1 MRRAAFPLRRR
12 PYAGTVRGP
21 QIEPPAMNAHTQIDP
36 RFAPDGAYANLRLWV
51 SLLAATL
58 LAAGMWSIVV
68 VMPKVQADF
77 GVARAAASM
86 PYTISMVGFALGAMI
101 LGRWTDR
108 VGIVLPLAACAI
120 MLGLGFV
127 VASVAPGIEIF
138 TAAHLL
144 IGLGSAVGFGPL
156 IADISHWF
164 VKRLG
169 LAVVVVASGNYVG
182 GAIWPLV
189 INQTVPAF
197 GWRTTYLAIGLF
209 VAATVLPLSLALRR
223 RPAEHTI
230 EAATAANAA
239 AQANL
244 GVSTRTLMTLL
255 SIAGVACCVAMSMP
269 QVHIVAYCSDLGYGV
284 ARGAEMLSLMLF
296 LGIFSRVASGYVSDR
311 IGGAKTL
318 LIGSVMQGVALL
330 LYLFFNGLTSLY
342 IVSGIFG
349 LFQGGIVPM
358 YAVICRELLPPREAG
373 ARIGVLVTAT
383 IVGMAF
389 GGYFSGLIFD
399 WTGSYRMAFFN
410 GVLWNAVNVSIVGW
424 LVWKQGRQGR
434 VASAT
439 A

>member
-1 MRRAAFPLRRR
+1 MPHAD
-12 PYAGTVRGP
+12 T
-21 QIEPPAMNAHTQIDP
+21 DP
-36 RFAPDGAYANLRLWV
+36 RYAPDGAYANLRLGV
-51 SLLAATL
+51 SLVTATL

-68 VMPKVQADF
+68 VMPKVQVEF

-86 PYTISMVGFALGAMI
+86 PYTLTMVGFAGGAMV
-101 LGRWTDR
+101 LGRWADR
-108 VGIVLPLAACAI
+108 IGIVVPLGVSAI
-120 MLGLGFV
+120 MLGLGFLI
-127 VASVAPGIEIF
+127 AGLSPSIEIF
-138 TAAHLL
+138 AAAHIF
-144 IGLGSAVGFGPL
+144 IGLGAAVGFGPL

-164 VKRLG
+164 VRRLG

-189 INQTVPAF
+189 LNQTVPAY
-197 GWRTTYLAIGLF
+197 GWRASYIAIGLV
-209 VAATVLPLSLALRR
+209 VAAVVLPLSLALRR

-230 EAATAANAA
+230 EAATAATAA

-244 GVSTRTLMTLL
+244 GVSTRALMNLL

-318 LIGSVMQGVALL
+318 LIGSVMQGVALM

-342 IVSGIFG
+342 VVSGIFG

-399 WTGSYRMAFFN
+399 WTGSYRMAFLN

-424 LVWKQGRQGR
+424 LVWKQARQGR
-434 VASAT
+434 VAEIGA
-439 A
+439 

>member
-1 MRRAAFPLRRR
+1 
-12 PYAGTVRGP
+12 
-21 QIEPPAMNAHTQIDP
+21 MNAHSPTDL
-36 RFAPDGAYANLRLWV
+36 RYATDGPYANLRLWV
-51 SLLAATL
+51 SLLAATM

-86 PYTISMVGFALGAMI
+86 PYTVSMIGFAGGAMI
-101 LGRWTDR
+101 LGRWADR
-108 VGIVLPLAACAI
+108 AGIVIPLACSAL
-120 MLGLGFV
+120 MLASGFV
-127 VASVAPGIEIF
+127 VASLAPGIEVF

-197 GWRTTYLAIGLF
+197 GWRHTYLVIGLF
-209 VAATVLPLSLALRR
+209 VGAIVLPLSLALRR
-223 RPAEHTI
+223 RPAEHALA
-230 EAATAANAA
+230 AATAANAA

-244 GVSTRTLMTLL
+244 GISTRALMNLL

-296 LGIFSRVASGYVSDR
+296 LGIFSRVASGYVADR
-311 IGGAKTL
+311 IGGSKTL

-410 GVLWNAVNVSIVGW
+410 GVLWNAINVTIVGW

-434 VASAT
+434 VAGAT

>member
-1 MRRAAFPLRRR
+1 
-12 PYAGTVRGP
+12 
-21 QIEPPAMNAHTQIDP
+21 MNMHAENMHAQIDP
-36 RFAPDGAYANLRLWV
+36 RFAPDGAYANLRLGV

-68 VMPKVQADF
+68 VMPKAQIDF

-86 PYTISMVGFALGAMI
+86 PYTLSMVGFAGGAMV
-101 LGRWTDR
+101 LGRWADR
-108 VGIVLPLAACAI
+108 VGIVVPMCVSAVLLA
-120 MLGLGFV
+120 LGFV
-127 VASVAPGIEIF
+127 VAGLAPGIETF
-138 TAAHLL
+138 AAAHLL
-144 IGLGSAVGFGPL
+144 VGFGAAVGFGPL

-164 VKRLG
+164 VRRLG

-189 INQTVPAF
+189 LKQSVPAF
-197 GWRTTYLAIGLF
+197 GWRQSYIVIGLA
-209 VAATVLPLSLALRR
+209 VALAVPPLTLALRR
-223 RPAEHTI
+223 RPADHTYAAAA
-230 EAATAANAA
+230 AATAA

-244 GVSTRTLMTLL
+244 GLSPRALMILL

-318 LIGSVMQGVALL
+318 LIGSVMQGVALA
-330 LYLFFNGLTSLY
+330 LYLFFDGLTSLY
-342 IVSGIFG
+342 VVSGVFG

-373 ARIGVLVTAT
+373 ARIGALITAT

-399 WTGSYRMAFFN
+399 WTGSYRMAFLN
-410 GVLWNAVNVSIVGW
+410 GVLWNAVNVTIVGW
-424 LVWKQGRQGR
+424 LVWKQTRQGR
-434 VASAT
+434 LVAVG
-439 A
+439 

>member
-1 MRRAAFPLRRR
+1 MPHAD
-12 PYAGTVRGP
+12 T
-21 QIEPPAMNAHTQIDP
+21 DP
-36 RFAPDGAYANLRLWV
+36 RYAPDGAYANLRLGV
-51 SLLAATL
+51 SLVTATL

-68 VMPKVQADF
+68 VMPKVQVEF

-86 PYTISMVGFALGAMI
+86 PYTLTMVGFAGGAMV
-101 LGRWTDR
+101 LGRWADR
-108 VGIVLPLAACAI
+108 IGIVVPLGVSAI
-120 MLGLGFV
+120 MLGLGFLI
-127 VASVAPGIEIF
+127 AGLSPSIEIF
-138 TAAHLL
+138 AAAHIF
-144 IGLGSAVGFGPL
+144 IGLGAAVGFGPL

-164 VKRLG
+164 VRRLG

-189 INQTVPAF
+189 LNQTVPAY
-197 GWRTTYLAIGLF
+197 GWRASYIAIGLV
-209 VAATVLPLSLALRR
+209 VAAVVLPLSLALRR

-230 EAATAANAA
+230 EAATAATAA

-244 GVSTRTLMTLL
+244 GVSTRALMNLL

-284 ARGAEMLSLMLF
+284 ARGAEMLALMLF
-296 LGIFSRVASGYVSDR
+296 LGIFSRVGSGYVSDR

-318 LIGSVMQGVALL
+318 LIGSVMQGVALM

-342 IVSGIFG
+342 VVSGIFG

-399 WTGSYRMAFFN
+399 WTGSYRMAFLN

-424 LVWKQGRQGR
+424 LVWKQARQGR
-434 VASAT
+434 VAEIGA
-439 A
+439 

>member
-1 MRRAAFPLRRR
+1 MQHA
-12 PYAGTVRGP
+12 
-21 QIEPPAMNAHTQIDP
+21 NIDT
-36 RFAPDGAYANLRLWV
+36 RFAPDGAYANMRLGV
-51 SLLAATL
+51 SLVAATL

-68 VMPKVQADF
+68 VMPKVQAEF

-86 PYTISMVGFALGAMI
+86 PYTLSMVGFAGGAMM
-101 LGRWTDR
+101 LGRWADR
-108 VGIVLPLAACAI
+108 VGIVVPLAVSAVV
-120 MLGLGFV
+120 LGLGFLI
-127 VASVAPGIEIF
+127 AGLAPNIEIF
-138 TAAHLL
+138 TAAHVL
-144 IGLGSAVGFGPL
+144 IGFGAAVGFGPL

-164 VKRLG
+164 VQRLG

-189 INQTVPAF
+189 LNQTVPAY
-197 GWRTTYLAIGLF
+197 GWRASYIAIGLC
-209 VAATVLPLSLALRR
+209 VAAAVLPMSLALRR

-230 EAATAANAA
+230 EAAAAATAA

-244 GVSTRTLMTLL
+244 GVSTRTLMNLL
-255 SIAGVACCVAMSMP
+255 SVAGVACCVAMSMP

-318 LIGSVMQGVALL
+318 LVGSVMQGVALM
-330 LYLFFNGLTSLY
+330 LYLFFNGLASLY
-342 IVSGIFG
+342 VVSGIFG

-399 WTGSYRMAFFN
+399 WTGSYRMAFLN
-410 GVLWNAVNVSIVGW
+410 GVLWNAVNVSIVAW
-424 LVWKQGRQGR
+424 LVWKQTRQGR
-434 VASAT
+434 VAEA
-439 A
+439 AAQ

>member
-1 MRRAAFPLRRR
+1 MNMH
-12 PYAGTVRGP
+12 
-21 QIEPPAMNAHTQIDP
+21 IEIDP
-36 RFAPDGAYANLRLWV
+36 RHAPDGAYANLRLGV
-51 SLLAATL
+51 SVLAATL

-68 VMPKVQADF
+68 IMPKVQADF

-86 PYTISMVGFALGAMI
+86 PYTLSMVGFAGGAML
-101 LGRWTDR
+101 LGRWADR
-108 VGIVLPLAACAI
+108 AGIVLPLCVSAVLLAA
-120 MLGLGFV
+120 GFV
-127 VASVAPGIEIF
+127 IAGLAPGIEIF

-144 IGLGSAVGFGPL
+144 VGFGAAVGFGPL

-164 VKRLG
+164 VRRLG

-189 INQTVPAF
+189 INQTVPLF
-197 GWRTTYLAIGLF
+197 GWRHTYIAIGLL
-209 VAATVLPLSLALRR
+209 VAALVLPLSLALRR

-230 EAATAANAA
+230 AAATAATAA
-239 AQANL
+239 AQRNL
-244 GVSTRTLMTLL
+244 GLSPRALMILL

-296 LGIFSRVASGYVSDR
+296 LGIFSRVASGYVADR

-318 LIGSVMQGVALL
+318 LIGSGMQGVALV
-330 LYLFFNGLTSLY
+330 LYLFFDGLASLY
-342 IVSGIFG
+342 VVSGVFG

-373 ARIGVLVTAT
+373 ARIGALVTAT

-389 GGYFSGLIFD
+389 GGYFSGVIFD

-410 GVLWNAVNVSIVGW
+410 GVLWNAVNVSIVAW
-424 LVWKQGRQGR
+424 LVWKQRAPSLREGDAR
-434 VASAT
+434 A
-439 A
+439 

>member
-1 MRRAAFPLRRR
+1 MDSAVPFN
-12 PYAGTVRGP
+12 
-21 QIEPPAMNAHTQIDP
+21 EPPWNMPHADTDP
-36 RFAPDGAYANLRLWV
+36 RYAPDGAYANLRLGV
-51 SLLAATL
+51 SLVTATL

-68 VMPKVQADF
+68 VMPKVQVEF

-86 PYTISMVGFALGAMI
+86 PYTLTMVGFAGGAMV
-101 LGRWTDR
+101 LGRWADR
-108 VGIVLPLAACAI
+108 IGIVVPLGVSAI
-120 MLGLGFV
+120 MLGLGFLI
-127 VASVAPGIEIF
+127 AGLSPRIEIF
-138 TAAHLL
+138 AAAHIF
-144 IGLGSAVGFGPL
+144 IGLGAAVGFGPL

-164 VKRLG
+164 VRRLG

-189 INQTVPAF
+189 LNQTVPAY
-197 GWRTTYLAIGLF
+197 GWRASYIAIGLV
-209 VAATVLPLSLALRR
+209 VAAVVLPLSLALRR

-230 EAATAANAA
+230 EAATAATAA

-244 GVSTRTLMTLL
+244 GVSTRALMNLL

-284 ARGAEMLSLMLF
+284 ARGAEMLALMLF
-296 LGIFSRVASGYVSDR
+296 LGIFSRVGSGYVSDR

-318 LIGSVMQGVALL
+318 LIGSVMQGVALM

-342 IVSGIFG
+342 VVSGIFG

-399 WTGSYRMAFFN
+399 WTGSYRMAFLN

-424 LVWKQGRQGR
+424 LVWKQARQGR
-434 VASAT
+434 VAEIGA
-439 A
+439 

>member
-1 MRRAAFPLRRR
+1 MHAPHA
-12 PYAGTVRGP
+12 
-21 QIEPPAMNAHTQIDP
+21 PADP
-36 RFAPDGAYANLRLWV
+36 RYAPDGAYANVRLGV

-77 GVARAAASM
+77 GVARATASM
-86 PYTISMVGFALGAMI
+86 PYTLSMVGFAAGAMV
-101 LGRWTDR
+101 LGRWADR
-108 VGIVLPLAACAI
+108 IGIVLPLCVSAALLAA
-120 MLGLGFV
+120 GFV
-127 VASVAPGIEIF
+127 IAGMAPGIEVF
-138 TAAHLL
+138 AAAHLL
-144 IGLGSAVGFGPL
+144 IGFGAAVGFGPL

-164 VKRLG
+164 VRRLG

-182 GAIWPLV
+182 GAVWPLV
-189 INQTVPAF
+189 LNQTVPAF
-197 GWRTTYLAIGLF
+197 GWRHSYIVIGLA
-209 VAATVLPLSLALRR
+209 VAAVVLPLSLALRR
-223 RPAEHTI
+223 RPAEHTFAAAA
-230 EAATAANAA
+230 AATAV

-244 GVSTRTLMTLL
+244 GLSVRTLMTLL

-330 LYLFFNGLTSLY
+330 LYLFFDGLTSLY
-342 IVSGIFG
+342 VVSGVFG

-399 WTGSYRMAFFN
+399 WTGSYGMAFLN
-410 GVLWNAVNVSIVGW
+410 GVLWNAVNVTIVGW
-424 LVWKQGRQGR
+424 LVWKQMRQGG
-434 VASAT
+434 AIAQSA
-439 A
+439 

>member
-1 MRRAAFPLRRR
+1 MHAPHA
-12 PYAGTVRGP
+12 
-21 QIEPPAMNAHTQIDP
+21 PADP
-36 RFAPDGAYANLRLWV
+36 RYAPDGAYANVRLGV

-77 GVARAAASM
+77 GVARATASM
-86 PYTISMVGFALGAMI
+86 PYTLSMVGFAAGAMV
-101 LGRWTDR
+101 LGRWADR
-108 VGIVLPLAACAI
+108 IGIVLPLCVSAALLAA
-120 MLGLGFV
+120 GFV
-127 VASVAPGIEIF
+127 IAGMAPGIEVF
-138 TAAHLL
+138 AAAHLL
-144 IGLGSAVGFGPL
+144 IGFGAAVGFGPL

-164 VKRLG
+164 VRRLG

-182 GAIWPLV
+182 GAVWPLV
-189 INQTVPAF
+189 LNQTVPAF
-197 GWRTTYLAIGLF
+197 GWRHSYIVIGLA
-209 VAATVLPLSLALRR
+209 VAAAVLPLSLAMRR
-223 RPAEHTI
+223 RPAEHTFAAAA
-230 EAATAANAA
+230 AATAV

-244 GVSTRTLMTLL
+244 GLSVRTLMTLL

-330 LYLFFNGLTSLY
+330 LYLFFDGLTSLY
-342 IVSGIFG
+342 VVSGVFG

-399 WTGSYRMAFFN
+399 WTGSYGMAFLN
-410 GVLWNAVNVSIVGW
+410 GVLWNAVNVMIVGW
-424 LVWKQGRQGR
+424 LVWKQMRQGG
-434 VASAT
+434 AIAQSA
-439 A
+439 